1 MTDVDFD
8 SAGHLLATGTK
19 SVLVVGH
26 PEIRKVRFRH
36 MNNETTHLARN
47 MIRALGTALG
57 PKHGAV
63 FVDSC
68 IADLFEACVS
78 RVEHRQS
85 MVGKSHGDWL
95 HEWIGSI
102 IVAQEVRL
110 GLYAFILAFATI
122 YLTLFDLCL
131 VLDST
136 GCI

>member
-57 PKHGAV
+57 PNHGAV

-68 IADLFEACVS
+68 IADLFEVCDLESNIANLWS
-78 RVEHRQS
+78 EKA
-85 MVGKSHGDWL
+85 MG
-95 HEWIGSI
+95 IGCTS
-102 IVAQEVRL
+102 
-110 GLYAFILAFATI
+110 G
-122 YLTLFDLCL
+122 
-131 VLDST
+131 
-136 GCI
+136 